1 MLLISGCAT
10 SNHQEI
16 LLRILYNFVDDNEI
30 YSSNGYMKEGRAW
43 LVGLA
48 VSFPAVEV
56 LKIHKV
62 RRMDVQYPLVN

>member
-30 YSSNGYMKEGRAW
+30 
-43 LVGLA
+43 L
-48 VSFPAVEV
+48 
-56 LKIHKV
+56 
-62 RRMDVQYPLVN
+62 QQ